1 MAKELKITQIKSVI
15 GYDRKQRSTIETL
28 GIKKLNQSVVCKDT
42 PQTRGMIQKVKHLL
56 LVEEIL
62 K

>member
-42 PQTRGMIQKVKHLL
+42 PQIRGMIQKVKHLL

>member
-1 MAKELKITQIKSVI
+1 MVKELKITQIKSVI

-42 PQTRGMIQKVKHLL
+42 PQIRGMIQKVKHLL

>member
-15 GYDRKQRSTIETL
+15 GYDQKQRSTIETL

-42 PQTRGMIQKVKHLL
+42 PQIRGMIQKVKHLL
-56 LVEEIL
+56 LVEEI
-62 K
+62 